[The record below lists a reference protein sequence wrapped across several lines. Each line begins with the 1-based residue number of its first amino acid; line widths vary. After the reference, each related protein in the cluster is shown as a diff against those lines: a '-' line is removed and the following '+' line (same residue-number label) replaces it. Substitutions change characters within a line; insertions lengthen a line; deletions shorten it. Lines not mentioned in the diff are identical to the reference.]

1 MSIQNISTQDTGIQ
15 HLAIRDTATQ
25 VLSVPRSRSKTK
37 RGTYRLTLVI
47 ILLVILGYLG
57 SLMLAVS
64 ATWVDNKP
72 HTSPTTRLGTPLH
85 AKALLTLAP
94 LVTITPSPKPT
105 PSPITP
111 FPPYLWQEIAVLQGQ
126 NRFLF
131 NGSSQLPEV
140 ALTFDDGPNPY
151 YTPQVLAVL
160 QKYRIKAT
168 FFCVGRQVTAY
179 PDIVRQE
186 YAAGNV
192 IGNHSWSH
200 PNMGLLSS
208 SDILTQINLTSAT
221 IQKTIGVRPTFFRPP
236 YGVFNSSV
244 LTQANLLGLT
254 TVIWN
259 DEARDW
265 LRPGID
271 VITSRILRLAGNG
284 AIILLHDGGGDRS
297 QTVAALPTII
307 TTLQS
312 WGYKFV
318 TLQQMVND
326 LPKNPAASQAPVF
339 VPTPSPVPYPTST
352 FTSSPTTDINATPT
366 GNPPTPTVTP
376 TTAVWQGRWET

>member
-1 MSIQNISTQDTGIQ
+1 MSIQDISTQDTGIQ
-15 HLAIRDTATQ
+15 HLAIQDIGTQ
-25 VLSVPRSRSKTK
+25 VLPVQRSRSKT
-37 RGTYRLTLVI
+37 RTHRLTLVI
-47 ILLVILGYLG
+47 VLLAILGFLG
-57 SLMLAVS
+57 SLMLTVA
-64 ATWVDNKP
+64 ATWVDNK
-72 HTSPTTRLGTPLH
+72 TDTGSITGFRTLSH
-85 AKALLTLAP
+85 AKTLP
-94 LVTITPSPKPT
+94 TPPVTIRSSLKVPST

-111 FPPYLWQEIAVLQGQ
+111 FPPYLWQELAVLQSQ

-131 NGSSQLPEV
+131 YGNSRLPEV

-151 YTPQVLAVL
+151 YTSQVLAVL
-160 QKYRIKAT
+160 QHYRIKAT
-168 FFCVGRQVTAY
+168 FFCVGRQVAEY
-179 PDIVRQE
+179 PDLVKQE

-208 SDILTQINLTSAT
+208 SDISTQINLTSDT

-271 VITSRILRLAGNG
+271 VISSRILGLAGNG
-284 AIILLHDGGGDRS
+284 AVVLLHDGGGDRS

-312 WGYKFV
+312 QSYKFV

-326 LPKNPAASQAPVF
+326 LPKNPAANEASVS
-339 VPTPSPVPYPTST
+339 VPTLTPVLY
-352 FTSSPTTDINATPT
+352 
-366 GNPPTPTVTP
+366 PTPTVTP
-376 TTAVWQGRWET
+376 TSTPVISPTPTGSPMLTPTGTPRRYTSP